1 MPRLATALESPIG
14 LNMRKLLVFLLI
26 IMIALA
32 VAGSWAWRDW
42 QRFVDHPL
50 NPDGEI
56 NLWLPPGSSFTYLVR
71 QFETLGLA
79 QPTWHWRVFGR
90 LRAPVIQAGEYR
102 VPAGSTIE
110 QLLQRLETGQ
120 VREHRLTI
128 IEGWTLSRLRE
139 ELARDPRL
147 RGRTAELDDDELME
161 LLGCAGCFAE
171 GRFLP
176 ETYFFTR
183 STEDLAILRRAY
195 EAMERTL
202 AEAWAGRDADL
213 PLNSPEELL
222 VLASIIER
230 ETGQAGERARVA
242 GVFVRRLQ
250 LGMRLQTDPTVIYGL
265 DDDFDGRLRRVHLR
279 TDHPWNTYTR
289 HGLPPTPI
297 ALPGRSAVLAAAR
310 PAPGTALYFV
320 SRGDGTH
327 HFSDTLEEHNA
338 AVNRYIRGRR

>member
-1 MPRLATALESPIG
+1 M
-14 LNMRKLLVFLLI
+14 NMRKLSLLLLI
-26 IMIALA
+26 VMMALA
-32 VAGSWAWRDW
+32 AAAVWAWRDW
-42 QRFVDHPL
+42 QRFVDDPL
-50 NPDGEI
+50 NPHGEI
-56 NLWLPPGSSFTYLVR
+56 NLWIAPGSSFTSLIR
-71 QFETLGLA
+71 QLETMGLA
-79 QPTWHWRVFGR
+79 QATWHWRVFGR
-90 LRAPVIQAGEYR
+90 LNAPAIQAGEYWIP
-102 VPAGSTIE
+102 VGSNLVQVLT
-110 QLLQRLETGQ
+110 RLEAGD

-128 IEGWTLSRLRE
+128 VEGWTLARLRK

-147 RGRTAELDDDELME
+147 RQRARDLDDADLME
-161 LLGCAGCFAE
+161 RLGCKGCFAE

-183 STEDLAILRRAY
+183 GMDDMTILRRAHV
-195 EAMERTL
+195 AMERVL
-202 AEAWAGRDADL
+202 EEAWTGRDPEV
-213 PLNSPEELL
+213 PLNTPEELL

-230 ETGQAGERARVA
+230 ETGQAGERAQVA
-242 GVFVRRLQ
+242 GVFARRLQ

-297 ALPGRSAVLAAAR
+297 ALPGRLAIEAAAR

-327 HFSDTLEEHNA
+327 QFSDTLEEHNA